1 MDDVKLA
8 AIVDAIVRE
17 LQASGAVKT
26 NGSDSAAV
34 SSSLSAPSAVPVKS
48 RTAASTA
55 NLSLDLPDPTL
66 REHRYRARVKNPK
79 DANGLRALMDSTTAR
94 IGVGRAGPRYSTA
107 SLLLFQGDHAVTQ
120 DALYRDVDQTLLDQF
135 NLFTV
140 QTKIT
145 GGKQEYLLRPD
156 LGRLLN
162 DDAKRIINEKCQKNV
177 NIQLCVGDG
186 LSAAAIEANLR
197 QIFPVIKQGVQ
208 NAGLTFGTPFFIKYA
223 RVGVMNDVGELIKP
237 DVVILLIGERP
248 PVMTLEERV
257 HGVGGSDQVAQR
269 LSAIGPAGPAPG
281 AVAIVERIQA
291 PLDARGEVECV
302 QPEDSDE
309 NVSILAR
316 LASDRLRGAIVED
329 LHVARVE
336 RGENGRGLRCGAARV
351 GSPRVGAGQQH
362 ERREPQSHE
371 QRCARSMTRHN
382 SLLLSSPDPRHSL
395 VRKVV

>member
-1 MDDVKLA
+1 MDDAKLA

-26 NGSDSAAV
+26 NGADSSPA
-34 SSSLSAPSAVPVKS
+34 SSTFATSSAVPVKP
-48 RTAASTA
+48 RAAASAT
-55 NLSLDLPDPTL
+55 NLNLDLADPTL
-66 REHRYRARVKNPK
+66 AENRYKARVKNPK

-120 DALYRDVDQTLLDQF
+120 DALYRDVDQKLLDQF

-223 RVGVMNDVGELIKP
+223 RVGVMNDIGELIKP

-248 PVMTLEERV
+248 GLGRAESM
-257 HGVGGSDQVAQR
+257 
-269 LSAIGPAGPAPG
+269 SAYMGYKPKYGDT
-281 AVAIVERIQA
+281 
-291 PLDARGEVECV
+291 DA
-302 QPEDSDE
+302 
-309 NVSILAR
+309 
-316 LASDRLRGAIVED
+316 DRDVVCNIF
-329 LHVARVE
+329 
-336 RGENGRGLRCGAARV
+336 ENGGTNPLEAGAFVVQLA
-351 GSPRVGAGQQH
+351 QN
-362 ERREPQSHE
+362 
-371 QRCARSMTRHN
+371 M
-382 SLLLSSPDPRHSL
+382 
-395 VRKVV
+395 RKSQASGVKLKLAKQ

>member
-1 MDDVKLA
+1 MDDAKLA

-17 LQASGAVKT
+17 LQATGAVKT
-26 NGSDSAAV
+26 PDAGNGSSAV
-34 SSSLSAPSAVPVKS
+34 SSTLSAPSAVPAKP
-48 RTAASTA
+48 RTATSTA
-55 NLSLDLPDPTL
+55 NLSIDLPDPTL
-66 REHRYRARVKNPK
+66 PEFRYKPRVKNPK
-79 DANGLRALMDSTTAR
+79 DANGVKALVESTTAR

-120 DALYRDVDQTLLDQF
+120 DALYRDVDQKLLDQF

-223 RVGVMNDVGELIKP
+223 RVGVMNDIGELIKP

-248 PVMTLEERV
+248 GLGRAESMSAYMGYKPKYGDTDADRDVVCNIFEGGGTNPLEAGAFVVQLAQNMRKSQAS
-257 HGVGGSDQVAQR
+257 GVK
-269 LSAIGPAGPAPG
+269 LK
-281 AVAIVERIQA
+281 
-291 PLDARGEVECV
+291 
-302 QPEDSDE
+302 
-309 NVSILAR
+309 LA
-316 LASDRLRGAIVED
+316 
-329 LHVARVE
+329 
-336 RGENGRGLRCGAARV
+336 
-351 GSPRVGAGQQH
+351 
-362 ERREPQSHE
+362 
-371 QRCARSMTRHN
+371 
-382 SLLLSSPDPRHSL
+382 
-395 VRKVV
+395 K

>member
-1 MDDVKLA
+1 MDDAQLA

-17 LQASGAVKT
+17 LQASGAVRP
-26 NGSDSAAV
+26 NASDSSSSAAV
-34 SSSLSAPSAVPVKS
+34 SSALATSSAVPVQP
-48 RTAASTA
+48 RTGTSIA
-55 NLSLDLPDPTL
+55 NLSIDLPDPTL
-66 REHRYRARVKNPK
+66 TEHRYRARVKNPK

-120 DALYRDVDQTLLDQF
+120 DALYRDVDQKLLDQF

-140 QTKIT
+140 QTRIT

-186 LSAAAIEANLR
+186 LSAAALEANLR

-248 PVMTLEERV
+248 GLGRAESMSAYMGYKPKYGDTDADRDVVCNIFESGGTNPLEAGAFVVQLAQNMRKSQAS
-257 HGVGGSDQVAQR
+257 GVK
-269 LSAIGPAGPAPG
+269 LK
-281 AVAIVERIQA
+281 
-291 PLDARGEVECV
+291 
-302 QPEDSDE
+302 
-309 NVSILAR
+309 LA
-316 LASDRLRGAIVED
+316 
-329 LHVARVE
+329 
-336 RGENGRGLRCGAARV
+336 
-351 GSPRVGAGQQH
+351 
-362 ERREPQSHE
+362 
-371 QRCARSMTRHN
+371 
-382 SLLLSSPDPRHSL
+382 
-395 VRKVV
+395 K

>member
-1 MDDVKLA
+1 MDDAKLA

-17 LQASGAVKT
+17 LKESGAVRPIVIASSEGVKQ
-26 NGSDSAAV
+26 SPV
-34 SSSLSAPSAVPVKS
+34 SSTLAAPSAVRVKT
-48 RTAASTA
+48 RAATSTA
-55 NLSLDLPDPTL
+55 NLNIDLADPTTNEA
-66 REHRYRARVKNPK
+66 RSTSRVKNPK
-79 DANGLRALMDSTTAR
+79 DAQGMRALMASTTAR

-120 DALYRDVDQTLLDQF
+120 DALYRDVDQKLLDEF

-177 NIQLCVGDG
+177 NIQLAVGDG

-197 QIFPVIKQGVQ
+197 KIFPVIKQGVQ

-248 PVMTLEERV
+248 GLGRAESM
-257 HGVGGSDQVAQR
+257 
-269 LSAIGPAGPAPG
+269 SAYMGYKPKYGDT
-281 AVAIVERIQA
+281 
-291 PLDARGEVECV
+291 DA
-302 QPEDSDE
+302 
-309 NVSILAR
+309 
-316 LASDRLRGAIVED
+316 DRDVVCNIF
-329 LHVARVE
+329 
-336 RGENGRGLRCGAARV
+336 ENGGTNPLEAGAFVVQLA
-351 GSPRVGAGQQH
+351 QN
-362 ERREPQSHE
+362 
-371 QRCARSMTRHN
+371 M
-382 SLLLSSPDPRHSL
+382 
-395 VRKVV
+395 RKSQASGVKLKLAK